1 MKRKLPKN
9 LMRWIILCLIVFVV
23 GLFVAKMLTPS
34 QAEDGKGKSSG
45 GGGLK
50 PKMEKKPVN
59 VTAILVILGILAV
72 ALGYGYY
79 REKKR
84 RTLRERWG
92 K

>member
-9 LMRWIILCLIVFVV
+9 LMRWIILCLIVFVI
-23 GLFVAKMLTPS
+23 GLVVAKMLTTSP
-34 QAEDGKGKSSG
+34 AGEGKGKSSG
-45 GGGLK
+45 GGGFK
-50 PKMEKKPVN
+50 TKMEKKPVN
-59 VTAILVILGILAV
+59 VTAILVILGILAA

-84 RTLRERWG
+84 R